1 MRRRADRPQKL
12 DDNEAIEFTGFV
24 DALTAV
30 EQTNDFIVIDT
41 PGTDNHLTRL
51 AHSMADTLVT
61 PINDSYVDFDVLG
74 RVDPTTFT
82 VTGESH
88 YAKMVREAR
97 LQRRLVDGARMD
109 WVVMR
114 NRLALFE
121 SGSKERLTKG
131 LAEMAMR
138 IGFRVAE
145 GLAERVVYREF
156 FPRGLTALDDLDAR
170 ARPEPE
176 PPPTWRPGRR
186 WTGLMETIRLPLD
199 ERGQKRA
206 AAQAKWMGGAGRA
219 ARGPRRHCRMNGR
232 QTVSRHSEAP
242 ANSTLAGAPSCRV
255 SQGGWEGRDTVG
267 NLGMEPPETSGRLL
281 QNGRRGRY
289 LTKVVSRSGGILG
302 TEPAYLPIDACKAVE
317 PMAQTVRER
326 ARIRQGREGRP
337 RDRG

>member
-1 MRRRADRPQKL
+1 MLVQVGARRAVSAHVIVVGNEKGGTGKSTLAMHLSVALMNFGQRVATIDLDSRQKTFTHYVENRRSWAKRHGDRLKVPTHFCVASGSTRQL
-12 DDNEAIEFTGFV
+12 DENEAIEFTRFA
-24 DALTAV
+24 DALAGIGRAY
-30 EQTNDFIVIDT
+30 DFLVIDT

-121 SGSKERLTKG
+121 SGNKERLTKG

-156 FPRGLTALDDLDAR
+156 FPRGLTALDDLDHAGGASPSPSHLAAR
-170 ARPEPE
+170 QEV
-176 PPPTWRPGRR
+176 
-186 WTGLMETIRLPLD
+186 TGLMETIRLPLD

-206 AAQAKWMGGAGRA
+206 AAQAEWMV
-219 ARGPRRHCRMNGR
+219 ARG
-232 QTVSRHSEAP
+232 AP
-242 ANSTLAGAPSCRV
+242 LEVHDVIA
-255 SQGGWEGRDTVG
+255 E
-267 NLGMEPPETSGRLL
+267 
-281 QNGRRGRY
+281 
-289 LTKVVSRSGGILG
+289 
-302 TEPAYLPIDACKAVE
+302 
-317 PMAQTVRER
+317 
-326 ARIRQGREGRP
+326 
-337 RDRG
+337 